1 MSTRKAA
8 RKSVTLKRRPSPSK
22 LTPQQENFARHVVMG
37 YSQAEAY
44 RRSYNCDKLTQPSSI
59 WTEAHKTAK
68 LHKVANRINEL
79 RQLAAEAAAIDNATM
94 LTEMG
99 FNRTI
104 ALDTGKISAAVASSR
119 DRARVAGLL
128 VVAKKPFH
136 LDKPDN
142 QDEAAGLVEAVTV
155 PEARPLNDIARRIAF
170 SLAKGKRIK
179 NANNGDANNVA

>member
-37 YSQAEAY
+37 YSQSEAY
-44 RRSYNCDKLTQPSSI
+44 RRAFDCSTLTQPSSI
-59 WTEAHKTAK
+59 WAAASTLAA
-68 LHKVANRINEL
+68 LAKVAKRINEL
-79 RQLAAEAAAIDNATM
+79 RTLAAEAAAIDNAAM

-104 ALDTGKISAAVASSR
+104 ALDTGKVSAAVASSR

-155 PEARPLNDIARRIAF
+155 AEARPLNDIARRIAF

-179 NANNGDANNVA
+179 NANNDGANK